1 MIVTVMASL
10 LAVTADAQ
18 PFNTEKPVEPVTGDA
33 GPLGDG
39 GGPLAAPSPGLSIT
53 SDLSTTPDP
62 ATPMTVPPVGVTARP
77 TANVEWADHVSP
89 SFRRWIEGAA
99 AEAPPPVRTAGPG
112 ATANVAGASANVE
125 WAEHVS
131 PSFRRWVDGEPAQ
144 PASAP
149 ADPAVRNQP
158 DAAQRA
164 SDLAGVENAV
174 DKPPSALP
182 DSGGTGANTLFM
194 KRVSR
199 AHARSI
205 VGPEGSLMGAELADG
220 ISMAPLKRSRANGTL
235 FDRQLPDAGA
245 RPKLA
250 SGPLP
255 GDGPL
260 QEIPAE
266 PRYDGRPLYNED
278 AAPDEPADSKA
289 YMFTLAKGDGVGV
302 ELGDKVSVVH
312 ISQFAKGERPDG
324 GEFVVYPRGK
334 FRPWGAI
341 NSFEDVNSFQAINVE
356 PLQSAEDPSDPS
368 PVARSAYSIGTWDL
382 PLGYQLPLADTSMY
396 DRREWLIRHLHD
408 CCGRNYVSVI
418 HDPVAL
424 VLNTNGI
431 FFMPGQTATLIT
443 PIPLVPGISHLGSTP
458 ISRDGGSRGP
468 GFP

>member
-1 MIVTVMASL
+1 MIVAVVASL

-18 PFNTEKPVEPVTGDA
+18 PFNTEKPVEPVTGDGA
-33 GPLGDG
+33 PLGDDG
-39 GGPLAAPSPGLSIT
+39 VPLGAPLPPPAASST
-53 SDLSTTPDP
+53 SSDFSR
-62 ATPMTVPPVGVTARP
+62 PMTAPPDGVSAKP

-89 SFRRWIEGAA
+89 SFRRWIEGTAA
-99 AEAPPPVRTAGPG
+99 DTSPPARPARPA
-112 ATANVAGASANVE
+112 ATSNVE

-131 PSFRRWVDGEPAQ
+131 PSFRRWVNDETAQ
-144 PASAP
+144 PVVAP

-158 DAAQRA
+158 GPDQRA
-164 SDLAGVENAV
+164 SDLAGVENAL
-174 DKPPSALP
+174 DKPPAVLP
-182 DSGGTGANTLFM
+182 DSGGAGASTLFM
-194 KRVSR
+194 KRASR

-220 ISMAPLKRSRANGTL
+220 ISMAPLKRSRAKGTL

-245 RPKLA
+245 LPKLA
-250 SGPLP
+250 NGPLP

-266 PRYDGRPLYNED
+266 PRYDGRPLYNEA
-278 AAPDEPADSKA
+278 AAPDEPADSRA
-289 YMFTLAKGDGVGV
+289 YLFTLAKGDGVGV

-324 GEFVVYPRGK
+324 GEFVVYPRGR

-341 NSFEDVNSFQAINVE
+341 NSFEEVNSFQAINVE

-368 PVARSAYSIGTWDL
+368 PVARSAYSIGNWEL
-382 PLGYQLPLADTSMY
+382 PLGYQLPLADSSMY
-396 DRREWLIRHLHD
+396 DRREWLIRHLND

-418 HDPVAL
+418 HDPLAL

-431 FFMPGQTATLIT
+431 FFLPGQTATLIT